1 MTGATQFRHRV
12 IDAVTM
18 LLVSGV
24 SLVLLMYVGFGEGQ
38 RTYQKFYVEKVT
50 AQAKIVQ
57 SALERYLRPGLPL
70 AQYAGFKTR
79 AAPIVESDRT
89 IAALTIFD
97 RVGKR
102 IFTSGDTS
110 IPLLPK
116 ESGNRDANSG
126 AGDVRHSD
134 EFIQVVLP
142 LQNRFEVAGHLA
154 VTMPRSVVVQRVEEK
169 FRPVLLVAGMLS
181 LVFAIFVAASGRLL
195 SQRRWPWL
203 QIVFATV
210 FLAMSGTVITT
221 LVSLYSEG
229 AQAKTKVLADS
240 LGQRLSDLIGFN
252 LNLGGIYGLDRTF
265 DEYLKLNP
273 DISAA
278 GLTVDGKV
286 TIHTDKSLIGK
297 NWVTQSRTYEYVVD
311 LATPNSSP
319 AIRVAVAIPADIV
332 YRQIAR
338 SVKNFAALFIAS
350 AFLAGVFLQIAGAT
364 QRLRSRQQTSTA
376 ESGSAE
382 AENAA
387 LSLVKPVFFIAV
399 LAEHLTYSFLP
410 QYVESIVIGAGL
422 AGAYLSAPFVA
433 FYLCFAIALLPAG
446 HFAQHYSARPLM
458 FWGLILAAG
467 GLLALALPL
476 DIYAVIL
483 ARSLSGI
490 GQGMLFIGVQSY
502 ILNTASPDR
511 KTQGAG
517 IIVFGFQGGMIS
529 GMAVGS
535 LLVSYIGA
543 SGVFILAGSVALLI
557 SIYAISA
564 VPKVK
569 QRVEAPVRTERYFAG
584 LAQGLFTILR
594 NWQFLKTMFF
604 IGIPAKAVMTGV
616 IIFAL
621 PLLLTQMKY
630 AQEDIG
636 QIIMVY
642 AAAVVLSSGYASR
655 FSDRY
660 GQTHTI
666 LFLGAVISGIGL
678 ALLGVIGEEI
688 MANSVSS
695 RINTILFVFGVAVI
709 GAAHGLI
716 NAPVITHVG
725 QSMLAQRVGDA
736 SLTATYRFLERIG
749 HAAGPVIVGQLFLT
763 FGQQPRLLLW
773 MGTAIA
779 VCGIL
784 FAIAAEQRSPMQ
796 DKGGELS
803 EQENP

>member
-1 MTGATQFRHRV
+1 MNKAMHIKHRL

-24 SLVLLMYVGFGEGQ
+24 SLILLMYVGFGEAQ

-50 AQAKIVQ
+50 AQAKVVQ
-57 SALERYLRPGLPL
+57 NAVERYLRPGLPL

-79 AAPIVESDRT
+79 AAPIVAGDET
-89 IAALTIFD
+89 IAALAIFD
-97 RVGKR
+97 RVGNR
-102 IFTSGDTS
+102 IFTSGDQS

-116 ESGNRDANSG
+116 SSVEQASRDG
-126 AGDVRHSD
+126 KIDVRQTND
-134 EFIQVVLP
+134 FVQVVLS

-154 VTMPRSVVVQRVEEK
+154 VTMPRAVVVKRVEEK
-169 FRPVLLVAGMLS
+169 FRPLLFVAGLLS
-181 LVFAIFVAASGRLL
+181 LAFALFVAWAGPLL

-210 FLAMSGTVITT
+210 FLAMSGTVVTT

-252 LNLGGIYGLDRTF
+252 LNLGGIYGLDRIF
-265 DEYLKLNP
+265 DDYLKLNP

-311 LATPNSSP
+311 LGP
-319 AIRVAVAIPADIV
+319 ANAVRPIRVAVAIPADVV

-364 QRLRSRQQTSTA
+364 QRIRTRQKIIGTA
-376 ESGSAE
+376 SLEEES
-382 AENAA
+382 AA

-399 LAEHLTYSFLP
+399 LVEHLTYSFLP
-410 QYVESIVIGAGL
+410 QYVDSIVVSAGL
-422 AGAYLSAPFVA
+422 TGSYLAAPFVA
-433 FYLCFAIALLPAG
+433 YYLCFAIALLPAG
-446 HFAQHYSARPLM
+446 QFAQNHSPRPLM
-458 FWGLILAAG
+458 FWGLVLAAS
-467 GLLALALPL
+467 GLLMLAIPL

-483 ARSLSGI
+483 ARSLSGV

-502 ILNTASPDR
+502 ILSMASPDR
-511 KTQGAG
+511 KTQGAS

-529 GMAVGS
+529 GMAIGS

-543 SGVFILAGSVALLI
+543 SGVFTMAGSIALLI
-557 SIYAISA
+557 SVYAISA
-564 VPKVK
+564 VP
-569 QRVEAPVRTERYFAG
+569 RVEKQETADNKFSNGIAG
-584 LAQGLFTILR
+584 LARGLVAILG
-594 NWQFLKTMFF
+594 NLQFLKTMLF

-621 PLLLTQMKY
+621 PLLLSQMQY

-655 FSDRY
+655 YSDRH

-666 LFLGAVISGIGL
+666 LVLGALISGAGL
-678 ALLGVIGEEI
+678 ALMGIISDGAMAQSVGERTETIILLLGV
-688 MANSVSS
+688 A
-695 RINTILFVFGVAVI
+695 TL

-716 NAPVITHVG
+716 NAPVITHVAE
-725 QSMLAQRVGDA
+725 SRLAERVGSA

-749 HAAGPVIVGQLFLT
+749 HAAGPIIVGQLFLI
-763 FGQQPRLLLW
+763 FGQDPRVLLW
-773 MGTAIA
+773 IGGVIAI
-779 VCGIL
+779 CGIV
-784 FAIAAEQRSPMQ
+784 FAIGAENRSTSNQGRNNLTEPE
-796 DKGGELS
+796 K
-803 EQENP
+803 P